1 MKKKNLLLYVALGFI
16 FISLLKSCG
25 SSNNKP
31 TEISANEQLLERIG
45 LLEEENKKLKEDY
58 EKIKTDYEKI
68 KTDYDNMKLVK
79 DSETKPIEKPPVE
92 STTEETTN
100 EPLPQPTND
109 REPGNKLSEKDRK
122 ELAIVFAQD
131 YVEDMTGIKMS
142 VAKGDFNVSIQN
154 YSPKHDAYIVT
165 YNDSNN
171 ARIKYIFDW
180 DGTESDGYYENDP
193 WYLLVNGVE
202 YYNELDVKRE
212 NAINDK

>member
-1 MKKKNLLLYVALGFI
+1 MKKKKILYGILFLVFI
-16 FISLLKSCG
+16 LILKSCLT
-25 SSNNKP
+25 SDNKP
-31 TEISANEQLLERIG
+31 KESATNEELLKRIG
-45 LLEEENKKLKEDY
+45 QLEEENKKLRE
-58 EKIKTDYEKI
+58 DYEKI

-92 STTEETTN
+92 STTEETTT

-109 REPGNKLSEKDRK
+109 IEPGEKLSEKDRK

-131 YVEDMTGIKMS
+131 YVEDETGIKMS
-142 VAKGDFNVSIQN
+142 VAKGNFNVSIQN

-165 YNDSNN
+165 YTDSNN
-171 ARIKYIFDW
+171 SRIKYIFDW

-202 YYNELDVKRE
+202 YYNELDTKRD
-212 NAINDK
+212 NAMNDK